1 MFFTS
6 LGEQKRNA
14 EFHYSDLIGGDL
26 CSKMAY
32 LIAKSGGNKGQ
43 SPHLVEAVCLNFLN
57 YYLRYHNYLYVA
69 IVITATSLP

>member
-1 MFFTS
+1 MHLSDEPQFAAILGLKKHVLTPFSMFFTS

-32 LIAKSGGNKGQ
+32 LIAKSGGNKG
-43 SPHLVEAVCLNFLN
+43 
-57 YYLRYHNYLYVA
+57 
-69 IVITATSLP
+69 